1 MRYYISDLHFYHE
14 MLLRKAD
21 HRQFENV
28 EEMNEYIIKQWN
40 NKVNKNE
47 DVVVLGD
54 LSFGNGIQTNE
65 ILNRLKGKIYLIL
78 GNHDHNFLKDKNFNN
93 NRFGWIKNY
102 AELNDN
108 KRKVVLSH
116 YPIFCY
122 NGQYRFNED
131 GTPKTYML
139 YGHVHHT
146 TDYKLV
152 QQFVEITRNTKT
164 KSAHSDEPKN
174 IACEMINCFCMDSDY
189 TPLTLDEWIEVQK
202 KREEVGL
209 F

>member
-14 MLLRKAD
+14 MLLKKAD
-21 HRQFENV
+21 HRQFTNV

-40 NKVNKNE
+40 NKVNKND
-47 DVVVLGD
+47 DVIVLGD

-78 GNHDHNFLKDKNFNN
+78 GNHDHNFLKDKKFNSS
-93 NRFGWIKNY
+93 RFGWIKNY

-164 KSAHSDEPKN
+164 KSAHCDEPKN
-174 IACEMINCFCMDSDY
+174 IACEMINCFCMDSNY
-189 TPLTLDEWIEVQK
+189 TPLTLDEWINVQK